1 MSREDIEYT
10 IDNFKK
16 LYNNNQLEEWLYS
29 KPENERRNAYIRAK
43 NMLVGAIEQTF
54 INKCKKV
61 PINNNFLR
69 ELQNINPTITAENIR
84 NISSEEMHNLFD
96 EYISE
101 YDILY
106 NLLDPEIGN
115 IMNVLQRYDYLYVDG
130 SENSE
135 SDDDLERR
143 YNDVSINLE
152 SRFRSAREGGKKI
165 TKHKYNGKTK
175 KSKMTKMRKSKMTK
189 TKMRKSK
196 MTKTK
201 MTKMRK
207 SKKVKRITKK

>member
-165 TKHKYNGKTK
+165 TKHKILECNSTK
-175 KSKMTKMRKSKMTK
+175 YSTNASFTQFSCISLMF
-189 TKMRKSK
+189 
-196 MTKTK
+196 
-201 MTKMRK
+201 
-207 SKKVKRITKK
+207 

>member
-1 MSREDIEYT
+1 
-10 IDNFKK
+10 
-16 LYNNNQLEEWLYS
+16 
-29 KPENERRNAYIRAK
+29 
-43 NMLVGAIEQTF
+43 MLVGSNSTCTGNSIVVVPLRVCFVILLICSTVYGLEKCLAET
-54 INKCKKV
+54 CKKV

-189 TKMRKSK
+189 TKI
-196 MTKTK
+196 TKTK